1 MRLTPTA
8 LLFSSFAL
16 IAVTCGAAH
25 DDERRS
31 RGRGGRV
38 TFYQDVDFRGGSITL
53 EAGDE
58 IGNLTTERFSNGGGV
73 NDRISSIRIEGPI
86 EVTVYRDSRYRGA
99 SHRFSRDVRNLA
111 RDGGEW
117 NDIISSIRTEMRRP
131 GEARAER
138 AETDRAI
145 ARVFRE
151 TLDRKP
157 DPSEQRRYRAR
168 MIDENWSEKDVR
180 AELMKTEEYRRVVER
195 VVSKA
200 YRDLLGREADPGGF
214 RNYCRLMLHEKWTE
228 ENVRDSIR
236 EGEEYRDRRRA
247 SERR

>member
-1 MRLTPTA
+1 MRFTPIA
-8 LLFSSFAL
+8 LLFSGFAL

-25 DDERRS
+25 DDERRG

-38 TFYQDVDFRGGSITL
+38 TFYQDADFRGGSMTL

-58 IGNLTTERFSNGGGV
+58 IDNLSMERFSNGGGV
-73 NDRISSIRIEGPI
+73 NDRISSIRIEGPV

-99 SHRFSRDVRNLA
+99 SQRFSRDVSNLA
-111 RDGGEW
+111 HDGGEW
-117 NDIISSIRTEMRRP
+117 NDIISSIRTEIRRP

-138 AETDRAI
+138 AEIDGAI
-145 ARVFRE
+145 ARVFRD

-157 DPSEQRRYRAR
+157 DQSEQRMYRAR

-180 AELMKTEEYRRVVER
+180 AELTKTEEYRRVVER

-200 YRDLLGREADPGGF
+200 YRDLLGRESDSGGL
-214 RNYCRLMLHEKWTE
+214 RNYSRLMLQENWTE
-228 ENVRDSIR
+228 ERVRHSIR
-236 EGEEYRDRRRA
+236 ESEEYRDRRRGGPG
-247 SERR
+247 R